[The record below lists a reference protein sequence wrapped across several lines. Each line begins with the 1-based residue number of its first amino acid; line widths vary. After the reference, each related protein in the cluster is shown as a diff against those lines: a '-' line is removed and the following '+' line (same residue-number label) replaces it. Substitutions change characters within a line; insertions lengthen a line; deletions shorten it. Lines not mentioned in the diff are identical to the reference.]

1 MDELLAI
8 AQKTMEGFNPA
19 TDKVD
24 SYGEIADGVYNCLL
38 EKVTARE
45 SSKGTPFISLDFSVM
60 DENIHGHIFVPYFF
74 SEKTI
79 ERSIKVV
86 TKLAYEFGYELPTDA
101 FTNMESLAQALDSM
115 SGNQAV
121 VEIKTPKP
129 KSEDDKVFPNYKV
142 QPER

>member
-101 FTNMESLAQALDSM
+101 FTNIESLAQALDSM

-129 KSEDDKVFPNYKV
+129 KNEDDKVFPNYKV
-142 QPER
+142 QPVR

>member
-24 SYGEIADGVYNCLL
+24 SYEQIADGVYNCLL

-45 SSKGTPFISLDFSVM
+45 TSKGTPYISLDFSVM
-60 DENIHGHIFVPYFF
+60 DENVHGHIFVPYYF
-74 SEKTI
+74 SEKTL
-79 ERSIKVV
+79 ERSIKAV
-86 TKLAYEFGYELPTDA
+86 TKLAYEFGYELPADTFTDL
-101 FTNMESLAQALDSM
+101 ESVAQALDSM

-121 VEIKTPKP
+121 VEIKTPTP
-129 KSEDDKVFPNYKV
+129 KSENDKAFPNYKV
-142 QPER
+142 QPVR

>member
-8 AQKTMEGFNPA
+8 AQKTMAEFNPA

-45 SSKGTPFISLDFSVM
+45 SSKGTPYISLDFSVM
-60 DENIHGHIFVPYFF
+60 DENIHGHIFVPYYF
-74 SEKTI
+74 SEKTL

-129 KSEDDKVFPNYKV
+129 KNEDDKVFPNYKV
-142 QPER
+142 QPVR

>member
-129 KSEDDKVFPNYKV
+129 KNEDDKVFPNYKV
-142 QPER
+142 QPVR